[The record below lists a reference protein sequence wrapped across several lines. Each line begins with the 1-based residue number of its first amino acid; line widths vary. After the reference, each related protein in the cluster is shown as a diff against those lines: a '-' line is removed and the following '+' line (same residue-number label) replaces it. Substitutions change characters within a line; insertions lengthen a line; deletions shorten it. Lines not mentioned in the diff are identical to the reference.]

1 MGTGDGDRWTALSP
15 QSKKVRLRVFADC
28 MFFTCLHRI
37 GNLVLCLMA
46 VGNYTIIFQK
56 AVLILE
62 TDNEVKKRKERK
74 NPSLLLTRKTLQSL
88 TSQGNING
96 LQHYMKPNK
105 AIQANN
111 KHSTEQRGGL

>member
-62 TDNEVKKRKERK
+62 TDNEVKKKKRKK
-74 NPSLLLTRKTLQSL
+74 KSFSASHSQNPAKLNITRKHKRITTLYEAQ
-88 TSQGNING
+88 
-96 LQHYMKPNK
+96 
-105 AIQANN
+105 
-111 KHSTEQRGGL
+111 